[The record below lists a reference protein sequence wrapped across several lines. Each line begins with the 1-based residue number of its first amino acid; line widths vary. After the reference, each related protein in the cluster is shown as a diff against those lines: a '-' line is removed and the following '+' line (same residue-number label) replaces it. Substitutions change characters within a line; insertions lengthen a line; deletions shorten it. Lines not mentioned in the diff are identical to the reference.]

1 MGLFLPLAI
10 GASVLA
16 LIFASSSSDAP
27 ATVAPVKEK
36 DKPEKDKPLPSPAWK
51 GKVIVYGKGTALEQ
65 PVFDGVARAGIVRAL
80 LRDELVGSDAKEG
93 DKIWTAQTRWGTG
106 AAALNAGKTDLQKPK
121 YLGTYVGPATRALH
135 FVAQALASGRSV
147 FAPIEWAEGD
157 VTKPLPLD
165 PDRSND
171 LVAVAAT
178 KVASPNFALLFSP
191 GGPDPDAYKAV
202 ISDMLTK
209 PSDAFDR
216 EIAAELAK
224 MGEAPS
230 DEG

>member
-1 MGLFLPLAI
+1 MGLFLPLAV
-10 GASVLA
+10 GAGVLA

-27 ATVAPVKEK
+27 TAAVPVKEK
-36 DKPEKDKPLPSPAWK
+36 EKDKSPPPSPAWK

-65 PVFDGVARAGIVRAL
+65 PAFDGIARAGIVRAL
-80 LRDELVGSDAKEG
+80 LRDELVASDAKEG
-93 DKIWTAQTRWGTG
+93 DKMWTAQTRWGTG
-106 AAALNAGKTDLQKPK
+106 AAALNQGKTDLQKPK

-135 FVAQALASGRSV
+135 FVAQALASGRAV

-191 GGPDPDAYKAV
+191 GGPDPSAYKAA
-202 ISDMLTK
+202 IADMLTK
-209 PSDAFDR
+209 PSDEFDR